1 MNYNQIHTIMRNFNE
16 VACYKFAKQLTD
28 IDSAAALCHQSH
40 YNKFTI
46 SLFSKTSSGKLNTV
60 QIETEHLVL
69 ISDFKITPEIEQL
82 TQDLTK
88 FIMNEPEE

>member
-28 IDSAAALCHQSH
+28 IDSAATLCHQSH

-46 SLFSKTSSGKLNTV
+46 SLFNRNYSGELNTV

>member
-1 MNYNQIHTIMRNFNE
+1 MNYNQIHTTMLNFNK

-28 IDSAAALCHQSH
+28 IDSAATLCHQSH
-40 YNKFTI
+40 YDKFTI
-46 SLFSKTSSGKLNTV
+46 SLFSKKYHSNLNAA

-69 ISDFKITPEIEQL
+69 ISDFKMTPEIEQL